1 METVDFCT
9 LEEVD
14 LMLKSARNVKHK
26 TMILLLGDAG
36 LRVSEM
42 RTLRWSAFDFRART
56 LAVQSL
62 KKRKVE
68 GKKAPKPRVIPLSER
83 LLDSLTDLLQEH
95 PPEEKAAYLFP
106 STTKPGQPV
115 GRSAVNNMFTKLK
128 GENPDLGG
136 NSGRLYPHKL
146 RHTFAT
152 SLRANGA
159 ELGDIRDLLGHENI
173 NTSLIY
179 AHADTSQLRL
189 KINASKPGLNWR
201 QRLAKF
207 VFGVKRRRINW
218 VDFDTKQLIGRE
230 AEARKV
236 VELVSKNISVL
247 ISGGIGVGKTQLV
260 QTLTFDRPVLEMEN
274 TKDFKKSLAGILL
287 YLFDGDKERAAGLFF
302 KDVKADGNLVA
313 QINKESV
320 PSMCKILMSV
330 CKPQEYIL
338 KIGDIDGITPG
349 VVKALEMLRDHFTII
364 TTSRGVKAA
373 NAGFIWN
380 FEKVELQNLTRQNTL
395 RLTHFFCQELEPED
409 SEYLRNKVWDTSE
422 GNPRMIQELCARF
435 RKEPVLDN
443 DTVSDICGNYIGRQT
458 KELDMSIL
466 LLLIFGG
473 LSLLRYMS
481 REQHDPSLRFVG
493 GVAMVLLMFGR
504 FFFNAAKRKV
514 F

>member
-9 LEEVD
+9 LAEVD
-14 LMLKSARNVKHK
+14 LMLRAAKNVKHRA
-26 TMILLLGDAG
+26 MILILGDAG

-42 RTLRWSAFDFRART
+42 RNLRWQNFDFRART
-56 LAVQSL
+56 LSVQSL
-62 KKRKVE
+62 KKRKT
-68 GKKAPKPRVIPLSER
+68 GKAYKPRVVPVSDR
-83 LLDSLTDLLQEH
+83 LMEVLTDLLQVH
-95 PPEEKAAYLFP
+95 PPEDKTSFLFP
-106 STTKPGQPV
+106 STTRPGQPV
-115 GRSAVNNMFTKLK
+115 GRSAVNNMFDKLK
-128 GENPDLGG
+128 AKNPDIGG
-136 NSGRLYPHKL
+136 ASGRIYPHKL

-152 SLRANGA
+152 NLRANDA
-159 ELGDIRDLLGHENI
+159 ELADIRDLLGHENI

-179 AHADTSQLRL
+179 AHADTAKLRL
-189 KINASKPGLNWR
+189 KINASRPKDNWR

-207 VFGVKRRRINW
+207 VFGVRRRQINW

-230 AEARKV
+230 AEARLITD
-236 VELVSKNISVL
+236 LVRKNISVL
-247 ISGGIGVGKTQLV
+247 IVGGIGVGKTHLLD
-260 QTLTFDRPVLEMEN
+260 TLTFDVPVLEMDN
-274 TKDFKKSLAGILL
+274 CKDFKKALANILL

-302 KDVKADGNLVA
+302 KDVAADGKMLA

-330 CKPQEYIL
+330 CKPHEYVL
-338 KIGDIDGITPG
+338 KIGDIDTITPG
-349 VVKALEMLRDHFTII
+349 VVKALEMLKDHFTIV

-380 FEKVELQNLTRQNTL
+380 FERVELVNLSRPNTL
-395 RLTHFFCQELEPED
+395 RLTHYFCQELAPED

-443 DTVSDICGNYIGRQT
+443 ETVSDICGNYIGKQT
-458 KELDMSIL
+458 KEIDMSIML
-466 LLLIFGG
+466 LVIFGG

-481 REQHDPSLRFVG
+481 REHHDPSLRFVG

-504 FFFNAAKRKV
+504 YFFNSARRKS